1 MHKLTWQIMLTLVI
15 CSFLLSCISTPA
27 LPSNKRP
34 LTWAQAIDPKT
45 NLYQVDNHLY
55 RSQQPKPSDIP
66 SLQRLHIG
74 TIINL
79 RSSQTDQDL
88 SALSP
93 LQLINVPMRTW
104 AISTAEIAEALIHI
118 NRHSQDG
125 VLVHCQ
131 QGADRTGLVI
141 AMYRI
146 IYQHWSIE
154 VAQNEMKH
162 GGFGFHPI
170 WINIDQFFDS
180 KYIEAIK
187 KDIQRQQ
194 AIFQANKKPSKISMS
209 AQSKA
214 ARFQAAL

>member
-15 CSFLLSCISTPA
+15 YSLLLSCILTPA

-34 LTWAQAIDPKT
+34 LTWAQVIDPKT
-45 NLYQVDNHLY
+45 NLYQVDNRLY
-55 RSQQPKPSDIP
+55 RSQQPKPSDIS

-88 SALSP
+88 SALAP

-154 VAQNEMKH
+154 AAQNEMKH

-194 AIFQANKKPSKISMS
+194 AIFQANKKT
-209 AQSKA
+209 Q
-214 ARFQAAL
+214 

>member
-1 MHKLTWQIMLTLVI
+1 MHKLTWQIVLTLVI
-15 CSFLLSCISTPA
+15 CSLLLSCISTPA
-27 LPSNKRP
+27 VPSNKRP
-34 LTWAQAIDPKT
+34 LTWAQVIDPKT

-88 SALSP
+88 SALAP

-104 AISTAEIAEALIHI
+104 AISTAEIAEALIQIDH
-118 NRHSQDG
+118 HSQDG

-154 VAQNEMKH
+154 AAQNEMKH